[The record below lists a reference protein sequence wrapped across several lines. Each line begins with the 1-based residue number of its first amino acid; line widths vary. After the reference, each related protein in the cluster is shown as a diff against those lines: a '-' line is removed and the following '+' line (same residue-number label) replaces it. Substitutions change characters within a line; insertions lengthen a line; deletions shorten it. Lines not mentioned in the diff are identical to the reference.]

1 MRKVL
6 GVGQSPG
13 ARGMESPHT
22 HSRSSAIP
30 ARGSP
35 ESEQGRWER
44 NKVLASLVESR
55 AESPAQCGGVR
66 KDSAGKGKKTQV
78 GLDQVRL
85 STAAGAPRAFL
96 GVEAPGS
103 AMCPPGSLCTHKQA
117 LSTVIHLGPAAR
129 CSLSFKSPQP
139 PPRKVHCPC
148 LIREK
153 AEALMQARWW
163 G

>member
-66 KDSAGKGKKTQV
+66 KDSAGEGKKTQV

-85 STAAGAPRAFL
+85 SPPLLQAAQIHEHTL
-96 GVEAPGS
+96 KHLK
-103 AMCPPGSLCTHKQA
+103 MNTHMLKLTLIHTHSLYFYMTSYKFFA
-117 LSTVIHLGPAAR
+117 L
-129 CSLSFKSPQP
+129 
-139 PPRKVHCPC
+139 
-148 LIREK
+148 LIS
-153 AEALMQARWW
+153 
-163 G
+163 